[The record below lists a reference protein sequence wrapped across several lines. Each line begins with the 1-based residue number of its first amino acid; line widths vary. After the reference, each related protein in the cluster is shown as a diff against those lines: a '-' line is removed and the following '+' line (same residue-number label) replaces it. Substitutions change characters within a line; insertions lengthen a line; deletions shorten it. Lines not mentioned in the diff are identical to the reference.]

1 MQHLKLSDEIVLAAG
16 ELNPLIPHPIEM
28 IVGSIAF
35 LLLLAVMK
43 RKVVPMFEK
52 AYAARTEAIE
62 GGIERA
68 EKAQLEAQRALLQY
82 NEQLSSA
89 QGEAAK
95 LREDARIQGAAI
107 LEELRTKAQE
117 EAARITA
124 AASASIEAE
133 RQQAI
138 TSLRNE
144 VGALA
149 VELASKIVGEALDD
163 QARQSR
169 IVDRFIEDLEK
180 SKSPVKK
187 KLEKEENEN
196 PSRRKQPSITC
207 DCTRQARCCR
217 QGRNSG

>member
-1 MQHLKLSDEIVLAAG
+1 MQRINILAG
-16 ELNPLIPHPIEM
+16 EGSLNPLIPHTAEI
-28 IVGSIAF
+28 IVGFIAF
-35 LLLLAVMK
+35 TLLFLVLK
-43 RKVVPMFEK
+43 SKVVPMFEK

-68 EKAQLEAQRALLQY
+68 EKAQFEAQRALVQY

-89 QGEAAK
+89 QGEASK
-95 LREDARIQGAAI
+95 LREDARTQGAAI

-124 AASASIEAE
+124 AAHASIEAE

-180 SKSPVKK
+180 SKK
-187 KLEKEENEN
+187 
-196 PSRRKQPSITC
+196 
-207 DCTRQARCCR
+207 
-217 QGRNSG
+217 